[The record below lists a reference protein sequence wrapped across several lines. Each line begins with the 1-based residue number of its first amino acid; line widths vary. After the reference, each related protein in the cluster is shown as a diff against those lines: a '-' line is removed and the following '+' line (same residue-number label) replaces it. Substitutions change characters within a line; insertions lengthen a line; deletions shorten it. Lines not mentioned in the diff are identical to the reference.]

1 MDDQLV
7 ELAEAHGVAT
17 WYEGSERRRVDVS
30 ADVVVSVL
38 GKLGVDAATPEAVR
52 TALAQVSRDELPP
65 TIVLREGETKGLP
78 DAGKDSFTA
87 SNEGKASFPASGRA
101 TIRTEDGRTLDIGQE
116 IPGDLPLGWH
126 TLIAGDREI
135 TLVVVPKSLP
145 EPPRTWGWMLQLY
158 SMHSRDSWGSGD
170 LADLKDFVT
179 WSKDTGAGV
188 VLLNPM
194 HAVAPVHPIQ
204 PSPYSPSSRRHTNPV
219 YLRVTATKEYLEADD
234 ATKAAVDALKPDE
247 EQELIDYDRLWD
259 AKIAALELI
268 KPQEHRQG
276 DDFAVYCALA
286 EQHGADYREWPA
298 ELRHPDGPAVLEQ
311 ADPARISF
319 HAWLQELCDQQ
330 LVQARQAA
338 EGMAVG
344 IVHDLPVGVDPGGAD
359 AWALQDVLAPGVT
372 VGAPPDA
379 FNQQGQNW
387 SLPPWHPRK
396 LAEAGYKPYRDL
408 LQAVFR
414 HSQGLRIDHI
424 AGLWR
429 LWWIPGGDAR
439 KGTYVRYDADAMTGI
454 LALEAHR
461 AGAAVIG
468 EDLGTVEPVVTETLH
483 ANNMLSSAVLWF
495 ERDDTGAMLPQA
507 SWPERAAASI
517 STHDLPTAAGFLRSE
532 HVRVRAELKVLAGDV
547 EAEYANA
554 AKERR
559 ELRELLGID
568 ESAAEEDVIVAM
580 HAFLAGTPCRLVLAS
595 PYDVIGETRQPNLPG
610 TVDEY
615 PNWRIP
621 FPTPLASFMADP
633 RVSRAVS
640 TMSGR

>member
-7 ELAEAHGVAT
+7 ELADAHGVAT
-17 WYEGSERRRVDVS
+17 WYEGSERRRVDVP

-38 GKLGVDAATPEAVR
+38 AKLGVAADTPEAV
-52 TALAQVSRDELPP
+52 TAALAEVRRDELPP
-65 TIVLREGETKGLP
+65 TIVLRTGQTRRL
-78 DAGKDSFTA
+78 
-87 SNEGKASFPASGRA
+87 PASEPGA
-101 TIRTEDGRTLDIGQE
+101 TIRTEGGETVPVADE

-126 TLIAGDREI
+126 TLVVGDREI
-135 TLVVVPKSLP
+135 TLVVAPDKLP

-158 SMHSRDSWGSGD
+158 SMHSRESWGVGD
-170 LADLKDFVT
+170 LQDLKDFVT

-219 YLRVTATKEYLEADD
+219 YLRVTETNEYLAADEP
-234 ATKAAVDALKPDE
+234 TRAAVDALKPDATGD
-247 EQELIDYDRLWD
+247 LIDYDRVWD
-259 AKIAALELI
+259 AKIKALELL
-268 KPQEHRQG
+268 KPSERKDG

-286 EQHGADYREWPA
+286 EVHGADYRDWPE
-298 ELRHPDGPAVLEQ
+298 ELRHPDNPAVSEQ
-311 ADPARISF
+311 ADPARVSF

-330 LVQARQAA
+330 LEQARQAA
-338 EGMAVG
+338 EDMAVG

-396 LAEAGYKPYRDL
+396 LAEAGYRPYRDL
-408 LQAVFR
+408 LRAVFR

-461 AGAAVIG
+461 AGAVVIG

-483 ANNMLSSAVLWF
+483 TNNMLSSAVLWF
-495 ERDDTGAMLPQA
+495 ERDDNGAMLPPRN
-507 SWPERAAASI
+507 WPERAAASI

-532 HVRVRAELKVLAGDV
+532 HVRVRAELEVLAGDV
-547 EAEYANA
+547 EAEYAQA

-559 ELRELLGID
+559 ELLAALGED
-568 ESAAEEDVIVAM
+568 ESAAEEDVIIAM
-580 HAFLAGTPCRLVLAS
+580 HALLAGTPCRVALAS

-621 FPTPLASFMADP
+621 FPIHLAAFLADP

-640 TMSGR
+640 TMRDR